1 MTQPERRDQRRVPL
15 DRDFTVN
22 FTLDGSAYERLPTPN
37 VSAGGLC
44 VMVPSEK
51 ARHFQRGARLE
62 GIVLNHPSLPKD
74 ALRGEVRYTLGG
86 GHLASMKH
94 VGVGV
99 MFLDPPAG
107 VVEALNR
114 FVGEHFGE
122 G

>member
-15 DRDFTVN
+15 DRDFTVS
-22 FTLDGSAYERLPTPN
+22 FSLAGEAFDRLPTPN

-44 VMVPSEK
+44 VMVPSEQ
-51 ARHFQRGARLE
+51 ARHFQRGAVLE
-62 GIVLNHPSLPKD
+62 SMVLNHPSLPKE

-86 GHLASMKH
+86 GHLASLKH

-99 MFLDPPAG
+99 MFLDPPG
-107 VVEALNR
+107 SVVAALNG
-114 FVGEHFGE
+114 FVAGHFGE

>member
-15 DRDFTVN
+15 DRDFTVT
-22 FTLDGSAYERLPTPN
+22 FTLEGERYERLPTPN

-44 VMVPSEK
+44 VMVPADR
-51 ARHFQRGARLE
+51 ARHFPRGAILE
-62 GIVLNHPSLPKD
+62 SLVMNHPELPKD
-74 ALRGEVRYTLGG
+74 LLRGEVRYTMGG
-86 GHLASMKH
+86 GHLASMRH

-114 FVGEHFGE
+114 FVGGHFSE

>member
-1 MTQPERRDQRRVPL
+1 MTHPERRDQRRVPL
-15 DRDFTVN
+15 DRDSTVS
-22 FTLDGSAYERLPTPN
+22 FVLDGSAYERLPTPN

-51 ARHFQRGARLE
+51 ARHFQRGALLE

-74 ALRGEVRYTLGG
+74 TLRGEVRYTLGG

-114 FVGEHFGE
+114 FVGEHFGV